1 MVDVLGRITEQAAL
15 DRFVTEART
24 GARGLAIE
32 GEAGIGKSTLWA
44 SAVAAARSGP
54 GQASA
59 GLDPAAP
66 PAVAIVLEA
75 RPASPEVRLSFSG
88 LVDLFEPVADTV
100 LGALPGPQRQALEVA
115 LYRSPAG
122 DSSESGLVGVAVL
135 TALRA
140 LARQRPVVVAI
151 DDLQWLD
158 AATSIA
164 LQHAVRR
171 LRSEP
176 IGLLTATRTG
186 PDVEPAVDLVG
197 LLAEDAAER
206 LHLGPLPMG
215 AIHHLIR
222 TRLDVSLPRPTLV
235 RLHADAGGNPLYA
248 LELARHAASAPDHFA
263 SDDKA
268 RVPSPLADLLRQR
281 LAGLAEPTR
290 AILLVVALAGGAT
303 LDEIARA
310 AGIPIGDARARL
322 EPARR
327 DGLLERSGNELRI
340 SHPLIAAAIADSAE
354 PDARRSVHRRLAELA
369 DEPETRARHLAAG
382 ASQPDPAVAAA
393 LSEAAEQ
400 ALARG
405 AIDASVE
412 LLDEALR
419 HWPADD
425 GPGRRPLRV
434 KLAERTFLAGDTA
447 RAHRDLEALLPELVE
462 PDLRVHA
469 AILLG
474 TIVFYD
480 GDSRVASQILLDE
493 LVRTDDRVGR
503 GRIHARLSWTLE
515 HDLAAAAE
523 HSRLAVE
530 TLDPAEA
537 PDIYSF
543 ALMNLVVVELELG
556 RGADHEAM
564 ERGHQMQE
572 RAQSWDHSSLPAN
585 WAKWFDDFERSR
597 VLNHLYLDRG
607 RQTGDESSV
616 AQLLSYLVE
625 LEAWTGHMDLAEVVA
640 NDAVAAAEQ
649 TGQPSYLSA
658 ALARRAF
665 VSASLGRLADARV
678 EATRA
683 TQLGVEL
690 SSPLLEALG
699 LGVLGFIEL
708 SAGAPEVAARH
719 TDRALL
725 KLDETGM
732 FDHPMFRFHADQI
745 EAHVRI
751 GELDVAER
759 LLDRQRDR
767 QRRAPRPWLALTAAR
782 TGALLAAARGDV
794 PGAVALVDE
803 ALAIAPTLAW
813 PMEIGRTWLVAAE
826 IRRRAGQRKAA
837 GAAVAEAIGRF
848 ESIGAAAWLARARRD
863 AAALG
868 IDPSEHPDSLTPSE
882 DRVARLAAGGMT
894 NREIA
899 ARLAIS
905 PKTVEASLAR
915 TYHKLGIRRRAELA
929 TRLARET

>member
-15 DRFVTEART
+15 DRFVMEART

-44 SAVAAARSGP
+44 GALSAAR
-54 GQASA
+54 
-59 GLDPAAP
+59 PA
-66 PAVAIVLEA
+66 AIVLEA

-88 LVDLFEPVADTV
+88 LVDLFESVADSV
-100 LGALPGPQRQALEVA
+100 LAALPAPQRQALEVA

-122 DSSESGLVGVAVL
+122 EASDSGLVGVAIL
-135 TALRA
+135 TALRT
-140 LARQRPVVVAI
+140 LARRQPVIVAI

-158 AATSIA
+158 SATSIA
-164 LQHAVRR
+164 LQYAVRR
-171 LRSEP
+171 LRAEP

-186 PDVEPAVDLVG
+186 LEIEPAVDLVG
-197 LLAEDAAER
+197 LLPAEAGER

-222 TRLDVSLPRPTLV
+222 TRLGVSLPRPTLV

-248 LELARHAASAPDHFA
+248 VELARHAAGTPDQFA
-263 SDDKA
+263 A
-268 RVPSPLADLLRQR
+268 GAETRVPSPLADLLRQR
-281 LAGLAEPTR
+281 LTRLSEPTR
-290 AILLVVALAGGAT
+290 AILLVVALSGGAT
-303 LDEIARA
+303 LDEIGRA
-310 AGIPIGDARARL
+310 AGIPLGDVRALL

-327 DGLLERSGNELRI
+327 DGLVERSGTELRI

-369 DEPETRARHLAAG
+369 DVPETRARHLAAG
-382 ASQPDPAVAAA
+382 SSQPDPAVAVA
-393 LSEAAEQ
+393 LAEAAEQ
-400 ALARG
+400 AMARG

-419 HWPADD
+419 HWPAAD
-425 GPGRRPLRV
+425 GAGRRPLQV
-434 KLAERTFLAGDTA
+434 TLAERTFLAGDTA

-493 LVRTDDRVGR
+493 LERTDDRVGR
-503 GRIHARLSWTLE
+503 GRIHARLSWLLE
-515 HDLAAAAE
+515 HDLVAAAE
-523 HSRLAVE
+523 HGRGAVE
-530 TLDPAEA
+530 MLDPDEA

-543 ALMNLVVVELELG
+543 ALMNLAAIELQLG
-556 RGADHEAM
+556 RGADHAAM
-564 ERGHQMQE
+564 ERGHEMQE
-572 RAQSWDHSSLPAN
+572 AAQSWDHSSLPAN

-597 VLNHLYLDRG
+597 VLNQLYLDRA
-607 RQTGDESSV
+607 RQIGDESSV

-625 LEAWTGHMDLAEVVA
+625 LEVWTGHMDRAQVVA
-640 NDAVAAAEQ
+640 TEAVDAAEQ

-658 ALARRAF
+658 ALARRAW
-665 VSASLGRLADARV
+665 VTASLGRLAEARL
-678 EATRA
+678 EAQRA
-683 TQLGVEL
+683 TDLGAEL
-690 SSPLLEALG
+690 SSALLESLG

-708 SAGAPEVAARH
+708 SAGDPAAAARL
-719 TDRALL
+719 TDRALARV
-725 KLDETGM
+725 DETGM
-732 FDHPMFRFHADQI
+732 LDHPMFRFHADQI

-751 GELDVAER
+751 GELDLAEG
-759 LLDRQRDR
+759 LLDRHRER

-782 TGALLAAARGDV
+782 TGALLAAARGDG
-794 PGAVALVDE
+794 PGALALVDE
-803 ALAIAPTLAW
+803 ALAVAPTLDW
-813 PMEIGRTWLVAAE
+813 PMEVGRTWLVAAE

-837 GAAVAEAIGRF
+837 GAAVVEAIRGF
-848 ESIGAAAWLARARRD
+848 EAIDAAAWLARARRD

-868 IDPSEHPDSLTPSE
+868 IDPSERPDALTPAE

-894 NREIA
+894 SREIA

-915 TYHKLGIRRRAELA
+915 TYQKLGIRRRAELA
-929 TRLARET
+929 TRLAREG